1 MKIEA
6 RQVEAFLKKPDPK
19 IRGVVIYGNDDGLIA
34 ERAVALAKT
43 VCDDLT
49 DPFRVVDI
57 AGDVLKHAT

>member
-34 ERAVALAKT
+34 ERALQLAKT
-43 VCDDLT
+43 VCEDLK
-49 DPFRVVDI
+49 DPFQIGRAHV
-57 AGDVLKHAT
+57 